1 MLRCTNSSKAIAMAI
16 IIIVSNTTILYFG
29 TLNVVPLLWSIGSIG
44 TITFFGTLILTN
56 ILSKTRTLDKSEI
69 RTSITSSVLLVY
81 FVLIGLVVCVDCN
94 IRDSIEIESILN
106 SLTGIV
112 GVLIAFYFGSRA
124 IEGWKQKNR
133 HTDLDEQ

>member
-1 MLRCTNSSKAIAMAI
+1 MAI

-124 IEGWKQKNR
+124 IERWKQKNR